1 MKNIFYI
8 GILVLPSALAN
19 TNPLGVEPKLSSL
32 DINDFELFSLKTGMT
47 LEDFDAVI
55 KKNTPNLTEKDI
67 TFEPAAVGNFNTR
80 KLNDSYYEKYLII
93 KINTDDGNKR
103 IEARFHPEIP
113 KKKEDL
119 IKHGKRYILNYIS
132 YNVSTSPA
140 DVNNIYKK
148 IGERWGAPTF
158 ASGYSASWCDAKDI
172 VYGDRCNKLNPKA
185 LMGIDSDFDT
195 QRMSVT
201 LIIDNDWPYR
211 YKIQNAV
218 QSFMLEI
225 EKDEVLKKVNGF
237 KEKTNHDDI

>member
-55 KKNTPNLTEKDI
+55 KNIPNLTEKDI

-93 KINTDDGNKR
+93 KINTDNGNKR

-113 KKKEDL
+113 KKK
-119 IKHGKRYILNYIS
+119 KIS
-132 YNVSTSPA
+132 LSMV
-140 DVNNIYKK
+140 
-148 IGERWGAPTF
+148 R
-158 ASGYSASWCDAKDI
+158 
-172 VYGDRCNKLNPKA
+172 
-185 LMGIDSDFDT
+185 DT
-195 QRMSVT
+195 
-201 LIIDNDWPYR
+201 Y
-211 YKIQNAV
+211 
-218 QSFMLEI
+218 
-225 EKDEVLKKVNGF
+225 
-237 KEKTNHDDI
+237 